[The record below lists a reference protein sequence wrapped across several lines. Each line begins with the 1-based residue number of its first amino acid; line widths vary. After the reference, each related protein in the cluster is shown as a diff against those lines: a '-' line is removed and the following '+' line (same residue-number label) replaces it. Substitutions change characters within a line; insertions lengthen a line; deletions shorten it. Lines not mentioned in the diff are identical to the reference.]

1 MSSHPNDEGALTLE
15 LPGFDISQAHHCHQ
29 GNNTLAIKFTSPTD
43 AKRFS
48 LNVAGPNHVDFYS
61 VLLQFNPRA
70 LERDGQVVT
79 NDKKEGNGGQG
90 LNIPLS
96 LPASVILWTRG
107 VHACDSNQ
115 WKRF

>member
-1 MSSHPNDEGALTLE
+1 MHSRASSN
-15 LPGFDISQAHHCHQ
+15 
-29 GNNTLAIKFTSPTD
+29 
-43 AKRFS
+43 S